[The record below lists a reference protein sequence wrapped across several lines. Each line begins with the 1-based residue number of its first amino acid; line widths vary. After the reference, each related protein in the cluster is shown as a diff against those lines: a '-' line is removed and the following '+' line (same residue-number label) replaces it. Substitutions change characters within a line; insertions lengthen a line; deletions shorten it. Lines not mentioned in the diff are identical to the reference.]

1 MVQKSG
7 LKTATVFLGGGRI
20 TSALCAGLL
29 LGGCESDLV
38 VYDRNLSKLRALRRE
53 SGVEIAR
60 DLKSAMERAHM
71 LILAVR
77 PASVLRLLDE
87 IASSGI
93 APAICVSLAAG
104 VPLSTLRRGAEAVP
118 WVRAM
123 PSPVC
128 RIGRGLTAI
137 TFDRAVR
144 IQGRQVREFFS
155 IVGQVIEIPERQ
167 FDAFTATYSSSH
179 GYHALATLASQAQRA
194 GLDRKTALT
203 AAAHALADGI
213 AYWRESGRGLEE
225 LLHEA
230 ATPRGIAAA
239 TMQAM
244 DRTGYAM
251 VVAKGI
257 QAGIQQA
264 KRNAKDSAPRS
275 TCKRVL

>member
-7 LKTATVFLGGGRI
+7 LKAATVFLGGGRI
-20 TSALCAGLL
+20 TSALCAGLR
-29 LGGCESDLV
+29 LGGYENDLV
-38 VYDRNLSKLRALRRE
+38 VYDRNPSKLRALRRE

-60 DLKSAMERAHM
+60 DLKSAIERAHM
-71 LILAVR
+71 VILAVR

-87 IASSGI
+87 IARSGI
-93 APAICVSLAAG
+93 APALGVSLAAG
-104 VPLSTLRRGAEAVP
+104 VPLSTLRRAGAAP

-123 PSPVC
+123 PSPAC
-128 RIGRGLTAI
+128 RMGRGLTAI
-137 TFDRAVR
+137 TLDRAVTR
-144 IQGRQVREFFS
+144 SQGRQVRDFFS

-213 AYWRESGRGLEE
+213 AYWRESGLGLEE
-225 LLHEA
+225 LLREA
-230 ATPRGIAAA
+230 ATPGGIAAA

-244 DRTGYAM
+244 DRTGYVMA
-251 VVAKGI
+251 VAKGI

-264 KRNAKDSAPRS
+264 KRNAKDSAQKS
-275 TCKRVL
+275 TGKRVL